1 MKLKPF
7 TYENT
12 SKGFSVSKVFVEIV
26 LFLILA
32 IQLVQ
37 EFYENAYF
45 SYLTIALSYSG
56 AVVYFFGST
65 YKYMASMSKEN
76 IYQDMVEI
84 KDFYDTFLGS
94 ILIPMIFL
102 FDVDNV
108 IFKSVSI
115 KHLLLFKQIILIL
128 AFLSAIFNRYIL
140 RMAQKYTQRIY
151 KNNEYKNSP
160 NGMFNFELILAL
172 NALNSA
178 LNFVLFCI
186 FWYVAISFKW
196 VNSLLGQATG
206 VFAFM
211 LTLCVLIYMGVEDK
225 KHIRLILS
233 ITATVIVCIFY
244 VYRIFF

>member
-84 KDFYDTFLGS
+84 RDFYDTFLGS
-94 ILIPMIFL
+94 ILIPMIF
-102 FDVDNV
+102 
-108 IFKSVSI
+108 
-115 KHLLLFKQIILIL
+115 
-128 AFLSAIFNRYIL
+128 
-140 RMAQKYTQRIY
+140 
-151 KNNEYKNSP
+151 
-160 NGMFNFELILAL
+160 
-172 NALNSA
+172 
-178 LNFVLFCI
+178 FV
-186 FWYVAISFKW
+186 
-196 VNSLLGQATG
+196 
-206 VFAFM
+206 
-211 LTLCVLIYMGVEDK
+211 
-225 KHIRLILS
+225 
-233 ITATVIVCIFY
+233 
-244 VYRIFF
+244 

>member
-12 SKGFSVSKVFVEIV
+12 SKGFSVSKTFIEIV
-26 LFLILA
+26 LFMMLA
-32 IQLVQ
+32 IELVQ
-37 EFYENAYF
+37 EFYENNYF

-65 YKYMASMSKEN
+65 YKYMASMSEEN

-94 ILIPMIFL
+94 ILIPMIFI

-115 KHLLLFKQIILIL
+115 KHLLLFKQILLIL
-128 AFLSAIFNRYIL
+128 AFFSAIFNRYIL
-140 RMAQKYTQRIY
+140 RMSQRYTQRIL
-151 KNNEYKNSP
+151 KKSEYKNSP
-160 NGMFNFELILAL
+160 NGVANFEFILAL

-178 LNFVLFCI
+178 LNFVLFWI
-186 FWYVAISFKW
+186 FWYVAASFKW
-196 VNSLLGQATG
+196 VDSLLGQATG

-211 LTLCVLIYMGVEDK
+211 LTMCILIYMGIEDK
-225 KHIRLILS
+225 KHIRLTIS
-233 ITATVIVCIFY
+233 IAATVVVCIFY